1 MKLHI
6 IILNIQGLND
16 TQAQF
21 KVHNYFLHLFCS
33 MDFIC
38 QLEHK
43 PREEKLSLLRL
54 SIWKESKFI
63 ERDPSIANNH
73 ALSDPRAKSGRQ
85 CMLISPKIS
94 HLIYST
100 RFCGNNRAQWVP
112 FSGFP
117 GGNVVDLN
125 LYDTTSTSKGS
136 FSKTNYLLSYLLTVN
151 G

>member
-33 MDFIC
+33 VDFIC

-43 PREEKLSLLRL
+43 PREEKLSLLGL
-54 SIWKESKFI
+54 DIWKESKFI
-63 ERDPSIANNH
+63 ERDASIAYNH
-73 ALSDPRAKSGRQ
+73 ALSDPRAESSGL

-94 HLIYST
+94 HLIHST
-100 RFCGNNRAQWVP
+100 GFCSNNRAQWVP
-112 FSGFP
+112 FSSLP
-117 GGNVVDLN
+117 G
-125 LYDTTSTSKGS
+125 
-136 FSKTNYLLSYLLTVN
+136 
-151 G
+151 